1 MITEIIEKIVLG
13 ENLNFNQ
20 AYETANLLMHGEL
33 NNSHI
38 ASLLKAL
45 KIKGETSIEIA
56 GFAKAMRDN
65 SIKIKSDNPDIIDV
79 CGTGGDNS
87 DTFNI
92 STAAAFVVA
101 GAGIPV
107 AKHGNRS
114 ITSKSGSSDV
124 LTELGVKIDLS
135 PKQSEAALNN
145 IGITFLFAPLYHPA
159 MKYAASIRRELGF
172 KTIFNMLGP
181 ITNPADT
188 KKQMIGTFN
197 NIAAEKMGAACELL
211 NMEKISFVCTEN
223 KYDEILLSDSATVV
237 EFTNGRPLKKYK
249 LNNDIFKYPKIKIEE
264 LIGGSPKENA
274 KIIMDFFTNKNKS
287 SHFNVVCA
295 NAALAL
301 YTAGLFDNIQSC
313 QAAAEESILSG
324 KALRK
329 LNELKTFGDDN

>member
-1 MITEIIEKIVLG
+1 MIKEIIEQIIQG
-13 ENLNFNQ
+13 EDLTFTQ
-20 AYETANLLMHGEL
+20 AYETADLLMHGEL
-33 NNSHI
+33 NNSQI
-38 ASLLKAL
+38 ASLLTAL
-45 KIKGETSIEIA
+45 KDKGESSIEIA

-65 SIKIKSDNPDIIDV
+65 SIKIKSDNPNVIDV

-87 DTFNI
+87 GTFNI

-135 PKQSEAALNN
+135 PEQSEAALN
-145 IGITFLFAPLYHPA
+145 IFGITFLFAPLYHPA
-159 MKYAASIRRELGF
+159 MKYAAPIRRELGF

-197 NIAAEKMGAACELL
+197 NTAAEKMAEACELL
-211 NMEKISFVCTEN
+211 NMEKISFVCTDN
-223 KYDEILLSDSATVV
+223 KYDEILLSDPALVV
-237 EFTNGRPLKKYK
+237 EFTNGKPLKKYE
-249 LNNDIFKYPKIKIEE
+249 LNNDIFKYPKINIED
-264 LIGGSPKENA
+264 LFGGTPKENA
-274 KIIMDFFTNKNKS
+274 KIIMDLFTIKEKS

-301 YTAGLFDNIQSC
+301 YTAGLFDNLQSC
-313 QAAAEESILSG
+313 QAAAEESIISG
-324 KALRK
+324 TALRK
-329 LNELKTFGDDN
+329 LNEMKTFGDNK